1 MDNAISQPKP
11 GETTWLWLLKL
22 VTGVLVILILGT
34 HLIVQHLVNPDG
46 LLTFEQVVE
55 WVSNPWVALMEG
67 TFVVLAVFHA
77 LLGVRSVLLDLRPSQ
92 GVIRII
98 DITFAIVGVVAIVYG
113 VWLLQ
118 AIRAHGLSG

>member
-1 MDNAISQPKP
+1 MDRAISQPKP
-11 GETTWLWLLKL
+11 GETTWLWLFKL
-22 VTGVLVILILGT
+22 VTGVLVVLILGT
-34 HLIVQHLVNPDG
+34 HLIVQHLVSPEG

-92 GVIRII
+92 GAIRVI
-98 DITFAIVGVVAIVYG
+98 DITFSIVGIAAVVYG
-113 VWLLQ
+113 IWLLRAIQ
-118 AIRAHGLSG
+118 AHALSG